1 MNMDRIERRLLLAA
15 SGELSARQRRQ
26 LERAAARHPW
36 IGERADA
43 LRRLAELT
51 RAGLSVP
58 LTEVPAVP
66 VRDLL
71 AECASARPAP
81 LRCAGSVGRPW
92 PHWARAC
99 AAAAAVLALAACAW
113 LLRGGA
119 GLGADALDELR
130 TLVAIVSPHHYVA
143 EADNRAADTELIR
156 ELARHL
162 LLMEGFAGDGLNT
175 EAATFL
181 DDAPTTLRWRSSD
194 ESLPERY
201 G

>member
-26 LERAAARHPW
+26 LERAAARQPR
-36 IGERADA
+36 IGKRAEA
-43 LRRLAELT
+43 LRRLGELT
-51 RAGLSVP
+51 RAGLAVQM
-58 LTEVPAVP
+58 TEVPAVP

-71 AECASARPAP
+71 AECAAARTAP
-81 LRCAGSVGRPW
+81 LRYATAAGRPW

-99 AAAAAVLALAACAW
+99 AAAAAVLALTACGW

-119 GLGADALDELR
+119 GLGADALDELQ
-130 TLVAIVSPHHYVA
+130 TLVAVVSGRHYVA
-143 EADNRAADTELIR
+143 AADNDAADTKRIR
-156 ELARHL
+156 DLARHL

-175 EAATFL
+175 EAPTFL
-181 DDAPTTLRWRSSD
+181 DDAPTTFRWRSSD